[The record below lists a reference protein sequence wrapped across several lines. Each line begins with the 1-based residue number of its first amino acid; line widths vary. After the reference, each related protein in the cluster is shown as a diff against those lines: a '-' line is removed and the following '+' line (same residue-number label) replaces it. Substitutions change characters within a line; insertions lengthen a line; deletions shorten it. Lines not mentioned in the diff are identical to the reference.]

1 MSFFLLPNNNNDITP
16 SDFNIILNNKPNLDK
31 SRYISHALNSY
42 IGVNKSKIEGVQT
55 EWDNVKKYTNPY
67 EFIHT
72 PVPYSKMSVAKYKP
86 ISRSYFKF
94 VELAGMLSL
103 LESFNYSKINSFHL
117 AEGPGGFIEAL
128 ANMRNNTADTYT
140 GMTLISNNTNVP
152 GWRKSQDVLNKY
164 SNIKIETGMDNTGD
178 ILNPEN
184 FKHCYNKYKNSMDI
198 ITADGGFDF
207 SIDFNMQEILSS
219 RLVVAEALYAIIMQ
233 RRGGNYILKIFDS
246 FSYVTCEVLYLLSCF
261 YQRVY
266 IVKPNT
272 SRYANSERYIVCKN
286 FKYTSIEPL
295 FSSLY
300 EIMTHIS
307 DDNLFINNI
316 LAFKIP
322 YMFIL
327 KIEEINSVIGQQQIE
342 SIENTLNLIHHKNK
356 NDKLELLKKNNI
368 NKCVNWCVKYR
379 QSYNKIMSHTNIFQS
394 ASATEF

>member
-1 MSFFLLPNNNNDITP
+1 
-16 SDFNIILNNKPNLDK
+16 
-31 SRYISHALNSY
+31 
-42 IGVNKSKIEGVQT
+42 
-55 EWDNVKKYTNPY
+55 
-67 EFIHT
+67 
-72 PVPYSKMSVAKYKP
+72 
-86 ISRSYFKF
+86 
-94 VELAGMLSL
+94 
-103 LESFNYSKINSFHL
+103 
-117 AEGPGGFIEAL
+117 
-128 ANMRNNTADTYT
+128 
-140 GMTLISNNTNVP
+140 
-152 GWRKSQDVLNKY
+152 
-164 SNIKIETGMDNTGD
+164 
-178 ILNPEN
+178 
-184 FKHCYNKYKNSMDI
+184 MDI